1 MKSILAVFLTLAVL
15 LPLALYASA
24 ADTPASVLA
33 MEKAGETLLN
43 RLLTRQFDALC
54 TGENVYTADILAETE
69 DTLMYREYLWWNS
82 ETHIRAELPL
92 DIYTYD
98 LSFVRAA
105 GNTLQYTVDLSRWYV
120 NDDTPLAQTGIL
132 YTIQLRA
139 DRGGWRITA
148 IDTDETGFDL
158 FKYKFEKAAE
168 TVPDVSTRETTNLAI
183 YNEMLLFLNG
193 NTDVLTPTTAGK
205 HLLDLLLQK
214 EYTARCTGRLGEWDD
229 IFIDTP
235 GTAHYK
241 QFILDDMT
249 CRRNRSITPWYG
261 FQYDI
266 YYAPNE
272 NAPDDTISYIVFYSN
287 APNTT
292 FTPESMRTRAAQ
304 YNLTI
309 VKTDGGYRIADITTD
324 AQDFFLYEMCYNRIF
339 AYSENDF
346 DMLTELFPNLPE
358 EDLCN
363 MFDVYIS
370 VLNYPIQFTFSA
382 DWETTK
388 LYSSV
393 QEIYWW
399 SIYGYPASMFSE
411 EEDEG
416 APTAVDAD
424 NLLDVTEQYLRV
436 LLTRACDARCD
447 MQSFSADGILKG
459 KNTYDYAAYLAADIQ
474 KCKKSGGWMY
484 YDIATRLIAIDNDGA
499 AFDVTI
505 EYWSEESYL
514 PMGRNHFTVW
524 VNAALTEDTFYIREI
539 RSNEPA
545 YLAYLQKDAA
555 KPYRELPLPHV
566 PWFCAPVAK
575 RLLDDAPS
583 A

>member
-15 LPLALYASA
+15 LPLALHTSA

-82 ETHIRAELPL
+82 ETHIHAELPL
-92 DIYTYD
+92 DVYTYD

-139 DRGGWRITA
+139 DRGDWRITA
-148 IDTDETGFDL
+148 IDTDETSFDL

-168 TVPDVSTRETTNLAI
+168 TVPDVSTREITNLAI
-183 YNEMLLFLNG
+183 YNEMLMFLNG

-241 QFILDDMT
+241 QFILDDMA
-249 CRRNRSITPWYG
+249 CRLDGSITPWAGYT
-261 FQYDI
+261 YNI
-266 YYAPNE
+266 SYANE
-272 NAPDDTISYIVFYSN
+272 DNPEDTSYIVRYSK
-287 APNTT
+287 APNV
-292 FTPESMRTRAAQ
+292 ESFSDSMYIDDAQ
-304 YNLTI
+304 YHLTI
-309 VKTDGGYRIADITTD
+309 VKTDVGYRIADISTND
-324 AQDFFLYEMCYNRIF
+324 FDFFLYEMCFHRIF
-339 AYSENDF
+339 DSTENSS
-346 DMLTELFPNLPE
+346 DMLAELFPDLPM
-358 EDLCN
+358 EDLGDKFSLYTHC
-363 MFDVYIS
+363 
-370 VLNYPIQFTFSA
+370 LNHPIPYSPPIDEA
-382 DWETTK
+382 MKD

-393 QEIYWW
+393 RSIVWW
-399 SIYGYPASMFSE
+399 SYSGRWSSLLRSLNEPE
-411 EEDEG
+411 WL
-416 APTAVDAD
+416 PTAVDAD
-424 NLLDVTEQYLRV
+424 NALDVTEQYLRA

-447 MQSFSADGILKG
+447 MQSCSTNGILKG

-484 YDIATRLIAIDNDGA
+484 YDIATRLIAIDNDGV

-524 VNAALTEDTFYIREI
+524 VNAAMTEDTFYIREI

-575 RLLDDAPS
+575 CLLDDAPS